1 MKLATAFTILTA
13 VLAAPLAA
21 PAPAPDAA
29 PAAVPEGPAAD
40 AYSAILSVVAK
51 QSSKFKHHKRDLDEK
66 DQFIVVF
73 DTNASVDQINSEI
86 QKLDS
91 LVDED
96 SSNGITS
103 ALDLPVYKDGS
114 GFLGFVGK
122 FNSTIVEKLKESSV
136 LTVEA
141 DTIVTLPEIPA
152 SSNAKRAIQT
162 TPVTQWGLS
171 RISHKQAQDSN
182 YAYVRETVGKY
193 PTVAYV
199 VDSGIR
205 TTHSE
210 FGGRA
215 VWGAN
220 FADTTNSDLLGH
232 GTHVAGTVGGKTY
245 GVDAN
250 AKLVA
255 VKVFAGRSAALSVIN
270 QGFTWAL
277 NDFISKRDALPRGV
291 LNFSGGGPKSAS
303 QDALWS
309 RATEE
314 GLLVA
319 IAAGNDAVDA
329 CDDSPGN
336 IGGSTSGIIT
346 VGSIDSDDL
355 LSVWPGGQ
363 GSNYGTCVDVFA
375 PGSDIISASYQSDSG
390 TLTYSGTSMA
400 CPHVAGLASY
410 YLSINDDVLTPA
422 EVEALIT
429 ESNTGVLATN
439 LKGSPNAVA
448 YNGVGL

>member
-1 MKLATAFTILTA
+1 MKLTTAFTILTA

-29 PAAVPEGPAAD
+29 PAIAEGPAAA
-40 AYSAILSVVAK
+40 AYSSILSVVAK
-51 QSSKFKHHKRDLDEK
+51 QSSKFKHHKRELDEK

-73 DTNASVDQINSEI
+73 DSEASVSQIAEEI

-103 ALDLPVYKDGS
+103 ALDLSVYKDGS

-122 FNSTIVEKLKESSV
+122 FNSTIVDKLKESSV

-141 DTIVTLPEIPA
+141 DTIVTLPEIPETV
-152 SSNAKRAIQT
+152 SKRAIQS

-171 RISHKQAQDSN
+171 RISHKKRQSSN
-182 YAYVRETVGKY
+182 YVYVRETVAKH

-205 TTHSE
+205 TTHNE

-215 VWGAN
+215 TWGAN
-220 FADTTNSDLLGH
+220 FADNTNADLLGH

-250 AKLVA
+250 AKLIA

-277 NDFISKRDALPRGV
+277 NDYISKRSATPRGV

-303 QDALWS
+303 QDALWA
-309 RATEE
+309 RATKE

-329 CDDSPGN
+329 CDNSPGN
-336 IGGSTSGIIT
+336 IGGSTNGIIT
-346 VGSIDSDDL
+346 VGSIDQNDL
-355 LSVWPGGQ
+355 LSVWPQGQ

-375 PGSDIISASYQSDSG
+375 PGSEIISASYQSDTG
-390 TLTYSGTSMA
+390 TLVYGGTSMA

-410 YLSINDDVLTPA
+410 YLSINDNVLTPA
-422 EVEALIT
+422 QVEALIT
-429 ESNTGVLATN
+429 ESNTGALSTN
-439 LKGSPNAVA
+439 LKSSPNAVA

>member
-29 PAAVPEGPAAD
+29 PAAVPEGPASA
-40 AYSAILSVVAK
+40 AYLSILSVVAK
-51 QSSKFKHHKRDLDEK
+51 QSKKFKHHKRDLDEK

-73 DTNASVDQINSEI
+73 DSSASVDQIASEI

-91 LVDED
+91 MVDEN

-122 FNSTIVEKLKESSV
+122 FNSTIVNKLKESTV
-136 LTVEA
+136 LTVEP
-141 DTIVTLPEIPA
+141 DTIVSLPEIPA
-152 SSNAKRAIQT
+152 SSNAKRAVET

-171 RISHKQAQDSN
+171 RISHKQAQSGN

-220 FADTTNSDLLGH
+220 FADTTNADLLGH

-277 NDFISKRDALPRGV
+277 NDFISKRSALPRGV

-309 RATEE
+309 RATQE

-329 CDDSPGN
+329 CDNSPGN
-336 IGGSTSGIIT
+336 IGGSTNGIIT
-346 VGSIDSDDL
+346 VGSIDSDDKI
-355 LSVWPGGQ
+355 SVWPGGQ

-375 PGSDIISASYQSDSG
+375 PGSEIISASYQSDSG

-429 ESNTGVLATN
+429 ESNTGVLAEN
-439 LKGSPNAVA
+439 LLGSPNAVA